1 MSMLSL
7 LTVIFISLKAV
18 GQIDWSWWLVLS
30 PTFVEILLFI
40 LAIIA
45 HVWVKANS

>member
-7 LTVIFISLKAV
+7 LTVVFITLKVV

-30 PTFVEILLFI
+30 PTLIQFLLILLVLFGH
-40 LAIIA
+40 AI
-45 HVWVKANS
+45 VGTK